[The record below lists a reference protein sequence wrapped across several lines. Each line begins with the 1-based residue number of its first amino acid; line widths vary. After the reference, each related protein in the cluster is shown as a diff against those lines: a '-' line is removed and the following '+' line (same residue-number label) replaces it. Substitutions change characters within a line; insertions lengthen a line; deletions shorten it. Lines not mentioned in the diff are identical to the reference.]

1 VVATNPPRAGPG
13 GGHRMDA
20 DGGTLARNSLAVV
33 SWTLVSRA
41 SGFVRVAVVA
51 AVLGPTYLGNI
62 FQATNTLP
70 NLTYAA
76 LTGSLFSNLL
86 VPPLVRKI
94 DTGDRRRTQAL
105 ACGFLSIA
113 LAAFAVV
120 AAAVVLA
127 GPLLVRLISVGVGDP
142 SAAAAQRRVGYLL
155 LVMFIPQLLMYTV
168 VGTAEAV
175 MNAHGRFALP
185 SAAPALENAGII
197 VTMAATALI
206 YGTGDALA
214 GPGPGPLLLLGTGTT
229 SAVALHAAVQ
239 WWGAHRVGVTLLPRG
254 GWREP
259 EVRSI
264 VRRALPSL
272 GYSTLDVVQPFGAII
287 VANRVPGGVVAFQFA
302 YNIYALPYALGSR
315 PVAVALLPRLARLA
329 HAGAVQRFRD
339 ELVRG
344 AALVAFV
351 AVPAGVAFVAL
362 AGPIASAVT
371 FGRMATGQGRF
382 LVALSLASL
391 GPAVIGSAAL
401 LLATYACYARDDAG
415 APLRAVLLRAA
426 VAVAGMCA
434 AFLVPGGAAALFT
447 IGLTISVAEL
457 VGGSWLAARLR
468 RDLPRGGER
477 LVGPLLR
484 TAGAS
489 LLMAGPAYLVADQL
503 PALVPVSGHLMI
515 VVTAVAGAAV
525 FLALQAW
532 WRSPELALLAAGV
545 RQLRSRAGGRGDAPS

>member
-1 VVATNPPRAGPG
+1 VAATNPVRAGPG
-13 GGHRMDA
+13 GSHPPDA
-20 DGGTLARNSLAVV
+20 DGGALAKNSLAVV
-33 SWTLVSRA
+33 SWTVVSRA

-62 FQATNTLP
+62 FQATNSLP

-76 LTGSLFSNLL
+76 LTGSLFANLL
-86 VPPLVRKI
+86 VPPLVRRI
-94 DTGDRRRTQAL
+94 DAGDRRRTQAL
-105 ACGFLSIA
+105 ACAFMSIA

-120 AAAVVLA
+120 ATAVVLA
-127 GPLLVRLISVGVGDP
+127 GPLVLRLLSAGVADP
-142 SAAAAQRRVGYLL
+142 SAAAAQRRVGYVL

-185 SAAPALENAGII
+185 SAAPALENVGII
-197 VTMAATALI
+197 ATMVATALI
-206 YGTGDALA
+206 YGTGDALV
-214 GPGPGPLLLLGTGTT
+214 GPGTGPLLLLGIGTT

-254 GWREP
+254 GWGEP
-259 EVRSI
+259 EIRSI

-287 VANRVPGGVVAFQFA
+287 VANRVPGGVIAFQFA

-315 PVAVALLPRLARLA
+315 PVAVALLPRLSRLA
-329 HAGAVQRFRD
+329 QAGAVQRFRD
-339 ELVRG
+339 QLVRG
-344 AALVAFV
+344 ASLVAFV
-351 AVPAGVAFVAL
+351 AVPAGVAFVVL
-362 AGPIASAVT
+362 AAPIAAAVT

-391 GPAVIGSAAL
+391 GPAVIGSASL
-401 LLATYACYARDDAG
+401 LLATYACYARNDAG

-426 VAVAGMCA
+426 VAVAGMA
-434 AFLVPGGAAALFT
+434 VAFLVPGGAAALFT
-447 IGLTISVAEL
+447 VGLTISVAEL

-468 RDLPRGGER
+468 HELPRGGAP
-477 LVGPLLR
+477 LVRPLLR

-489 LLMAGPAYLVADQL
+489 ILMAGPAYLLADRL
-503 PALVPVSGHLMI
+503 PVLLPVSGHLTI
-515 VVTAVAGAAV
+515 VMTAVAGAAV
-525 FLALQAW
+525 FLAVQAW
-532 WRSPELALLAAGV
+532 WRSPELASLAAGV
-545 RQLRSRAGGRGDAPS
+545 RQLRTRAGGGGEPPS